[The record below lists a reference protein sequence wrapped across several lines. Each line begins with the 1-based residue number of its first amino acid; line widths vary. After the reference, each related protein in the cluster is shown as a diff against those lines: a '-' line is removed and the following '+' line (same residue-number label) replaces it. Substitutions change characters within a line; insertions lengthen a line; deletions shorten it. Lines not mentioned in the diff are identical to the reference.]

1 MADLIWNTKR
11 MLDVVRD
18 GCDSSWKVEAIPAA
32 NRFETTRIIAYHP
45 MFGKRGPHLVV
56 SGMYIP
62 RVKNQD
68 FDPDNCVVD
77 GFAVGDNNSD
87 SSLSVPNQNNF
98 LAPAYSKLQDYL
110 KQVGLSNM
118 FDHALE
124 VPQEDD
130 FKCN

>member
-11 MLDVVRD
+11 MLDVVKD
-18 GCDSSWKVEAIPAA
+18 GCDSSWKIEAIPAA

-45 MFGKRGPHLVV
+45 MFGKRGPHLVI

-62 RVKNQD
+62 RVKNED
-68 FDPDNCVVD
+68 FNPDNCVVD
-77 GFAVGDNNSD
+77 GFAIGDNNSET
-87 SSLSVPNQNNF
+87 SLSVPNQNTF
-98 LAPAYSKLQDYL
+98 LAPAYSKLQDYFL
-110 KQVGLSNM
+110 KIGLANM